1 MLMQAAKTEFL
12 STVNSWVNCC
22 LMSKETHLALFMCIA
37 HLLCVKTNYITVLYS
52 LLALESTIAL
62 LWLLYSL
69 YL

>member
-1 MLMQAAKTEFL
+1 MQAATTQFL

-22 LMSKETHLALFMCIA
+22 LMSKETPSALFVCIA
-37 HLLCVKTNYITVLYS
+37 QLLCVKTNYITVPYS